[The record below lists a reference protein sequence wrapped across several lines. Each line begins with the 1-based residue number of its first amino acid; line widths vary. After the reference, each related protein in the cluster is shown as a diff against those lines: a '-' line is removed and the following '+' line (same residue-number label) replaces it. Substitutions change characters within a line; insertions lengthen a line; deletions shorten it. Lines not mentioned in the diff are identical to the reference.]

1 MKGAKENKTEQNMV
15 KLVNAEHVQ
24 KTWKIRKA
32 YRFVVQ
38 GTLQRTQHHISYSR
52 MIGHTFNS
60 VNSDPVSMIFSLER
74 IMIVLC

>member
-1 MKGAKENKTEQNMV
+1 MHPVAITGMGPLVKGAKENKTEQNMA

-38 GTLQRTQHHISYSR
+38 GTLQRTQH
-52 MIGHTFNS
+52 
-60 VNSDPVSMIFSLER
+60 R
-74 IMIVLC
+74 I